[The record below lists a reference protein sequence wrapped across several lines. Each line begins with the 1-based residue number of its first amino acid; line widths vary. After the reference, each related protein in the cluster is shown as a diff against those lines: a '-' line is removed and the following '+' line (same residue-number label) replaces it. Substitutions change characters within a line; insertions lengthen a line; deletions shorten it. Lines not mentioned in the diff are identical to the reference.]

1 QLPYELAPGDV
12 HIGPSDHVPWLQDR
26 KWAYI
31 RVEGRSFGDVP
42 LTAELK
48 LEVWDSP
55 NSAGIVIDA
64 VRCAKLALDNG
75 MKGAL
80 VAPSSYFKK
89 SPPIQIPDDT
99 ARELVEQY
107 IRDPK
112 GTEKML
118 KDKGAPT
125 VRREAAPLRR
135 GAATRPAFSK
145 NGAPN
150 GKPAATPAGRTRAA
164 TRRRAR
170 ARQA

>member
-1 QLPYELAPGDV
+1 M
-12 HIGPSDHVPWLQDR
+12 
-26 KWAYI
+26 
-31 RVEGRSFGDVP
+31 EGTTFGDVP
-42 LTAELK
+42 LNLEMK

-64 VRCAKLALDNG
+64 VRCAKLALDHQ

-107 IRDPK
+107 IKDPK

-118 KDKGAPT
+118 REKGAPT

-150 GKPAATPAGRTRAA
+150 GKPATTPAVAGRGRST
-164 TRRRAR
+164 TRRKAR
-170 ARQA
+170 AR